1 MADNVLGSTPRLFD
15 LAMKTPWGKQNT
27 PITCTSSCPWPSITK
42 EPVAFATQLVD
53 QIGSYIYGSY
63 INESI
68 KASPCMVRLSLQIH
82 FFEMQCYDL
91 KLLTD

>member
-1 MADNVLGSTPRLFD
+1 
-15 LAMKTPWGKQNT
+15 
-27 PITCTSSCPWPSITK
+27 
-42 EPVAFATQLVD
+42 VAFATQLVD